1 MSDEI
6 RRHLNPDCVRA
17 LSHQGPGRPNSLPRI
32 AEENLQ
38 EYRARE
44 KGRDKADVVTEVR
57 AHGSWA
63 TLILDP
69 SKIYLLSRLAIK
81 IGVVEGHVLPAA
93 DVGLSAACRDPL
105 ER

>member
-6 RRHLNPDCVRA
+6 RRHLNPDRVRP
-17 LSHQGPGRPNSLPRI
+17 LSHQGPGRPNGLPGI

-38 EYRARE
+38 EDRARE

-57 AHGSWA
+57 AHRSWA

-69 SKIYLLSRLAIK
+69 SKIYLLSRLVIK
-81 IGVVEGHVLPAA
+81 TGVIKGHVLPVA
-93 DVGLSAACRDPL
+93 DVGLSAACRDAL